1 MRFLTVISALALLV
15 SPLAAQQG
23 QPAGPRRFGMALEEL
38 QEKLQLD
45 SAQKARI
52 QPMVAKF
59 EADTKGARESM
70 RANMEKVRNGQA
82 TREEVQAE
90 NGMAMMV
97 VAESMNALMK
107 DVRPVLRADQLKTLD
122 DWIAERQRRMAEMRR
137 APAI

>member
-1 MRFLTVISALALLV
+1 MRISTLISALVLLV

-23 QPAGPRRFGMALEEL
+23 QGGGPRRFGMALDEL

-59 EADTKGARESM
+59 EADTKGAREAM
-70 RANMEKVRNGQA
+70 RANMAKVRNGQA
-82 TREEVQAE
+82 TREDVQAE

-97 VAESMNALMK
+97 VAESMSALMK
-107 DVRPVLRADQLKTLD
+107 DIRPVLRPDQVKTLD
-122 DWIAERQRRMAEMRR
+122 EWIAERQRRMAEMRR
-137 APAI
+137 PPGE

>member
-1 MRFLTVISALALLV
+1 
-15 SPLAAQQG
+15 
-23 QPAGPRRFGMALEEL
+23 MAV
-38 QEKLQLD
+38 
-45 SAQKARI
+45 
-52 QPMVAKF
+52 PP
-59 EADTKGARESM
+59 RESM

-97 VAESMNALMK
+97 VAESMKGLMK
-107 DVRPVLRADQLKTLD
+107 DIRPVLRADQVKTLD

>member
-23 QPAGPRRFGMALEEL
+23 QAGGPRRFGMALEEL

-122 DWIAERQRRMAEMRR
+122 EWIAERQRRMAEMRR
-137 APAI
+137 PPAI